1 MCMKMETKPKYPDNR
16 AVVTMDGRGEVFKF
30 LVLSYLTLNSSA
42 SRLGRLVI
50 VSLEQRSHLL
60 LPLLLCP
67 LRDRNMIFHVA
78 YTERIKTIG

>member
-16 AVVTMDGRGEVFKF
+16 VVVTIEERGEVFKT
-30 LVLSYLTLNSSA
+30 LLLSYLTLNSSA

-60 LPLLLCP
+60 LPLLLRP
-67 LRDRNMIFHVA
+67 LRDRNVIFHVS
-78 YTERIKTIG
+78 YTERIKAIG